1 VSRHEIHSVSLFR
14 NYLPSDHSN
23 LVAQR
28 HATVSCSVSSSLA
41 KIADAEWVRC
51 CESVRK
57 SSPQIGSLG
66 QWHSLCDGGWM
77 GKIPDDLPDIDA
89 PVATGPSLAAL
100 PAVEEELNSGPDP
113 VLNRTSLTIT
123 SRDHANPN
131 PPLALPS
138 PTTDSDL
145 SQHDPVTVKSDIPAL
160 DHFPVPP
167 IHLPLP
173 HPQRSLTGSPDGP
186 VGNPPSYGR
195 QMTFHV
201 LRTQEPPDSAATIPT
216 ELAVVAVTQTPSPT
230 TNKRAEISTHL
241 STSSRSD
248 PHQTLSPID
257 PTGLSA
263 NSTDFAI
270 LQPHTLPSGS
280 PGSSNLPK
288 GSPRN
293 SGVVLAMRNRFAQNV
308 SYNRFPAPFRG

>member
-1 VSRHEIHSVSLFR
+1 MPRNLFCIPPW

-41 KIADAEWVRC
+41 RIADAEWARC

-77 GKIPDDLPDIDA
+77 GEIPGDLPDIDT
-89 PVATGPSLAAL
+89 PVVTGPPLAAL

-113 VLNRTSLTIT
+113 AFKRTSLAIT
-123 SRDHANPN
+123 SRDHTNTN
-131 PPLALPS
+131 PPLSLPS
-138 PTTDSDL
+138 QTTDSDL

-160 DHFPVPP
+160 DHFPAPP
-167 IHLPLP
+167 VHFPLP
-173 HPQRSLTGSPDGP
+173 HPQRGLTGSPDGT

-195 QMTFHV
+195 QMTFPV
-201 LRTQEPPDSAATIPT
+201 LRTQESPDFAATIPT
-216 ELAVVAVTQTPSPT
+216 ELAVVTVTQTPSPA
-230 TNKRAEISTHL
+230 TNKRVEISTHL
-241 STSSRSD
+241 SAPSLSD
-248 PHQTLSPID
+248 QYQTLSLTD
-257 PTGLSA
+257 PTGLTA
-263 NSTDFAI
+263 GSTDFGI
-270 LQPHTLPSGS
+270 RQPHTLPSGP

-293 SGVVLAMRNRFAQNV
+293 SSVVLAMRNRFAQNV
-308 SYNRFPAPFRG
+308 SYDRCSVPFRG